1 MLWTSSVCLAK
12 ASVCQALS
20 GAWSPPHH
28 RGCWLYCM
36 RGSSLGQ

>member
-28 RGCWLYCM
+28 RGVLVILYA
-36 RGSSLGQ
+36 GSSLGQ